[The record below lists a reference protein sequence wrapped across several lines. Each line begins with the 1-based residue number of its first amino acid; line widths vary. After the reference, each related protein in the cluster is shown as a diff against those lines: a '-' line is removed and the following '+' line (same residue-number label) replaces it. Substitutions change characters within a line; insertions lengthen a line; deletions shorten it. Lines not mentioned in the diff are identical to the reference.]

1 MKTSIIIF
9 ALLASGLAAI
19 GAGQYQVVQ
28 RGANYNVLQKT
39 TVENGTNRV
48 HQIVQLATGLNY
60 TNSYGQWVA
69 SKEEIETFPRGA
81 IARQGRYQV
90 IFANNLNSA
99 GAIDQQMPDGKRLRS
114 NIIGLAY
121 DDRSTGQSVL
131 IAQVQDS
138 QGELI
143 ASNQVLYPN
152 AFEGVK
158 ADVRYSYKKGSFE
171 QDVILL
177 EQLPTPDTYGL
188 NPATTELEVLTEFIS
203 PPKETIKGHRDR
215 KSGLVDQ
222 EVSWGVTHI
231 GRGKAF
237 DLGANGNVRQQ
248 VSVRRQY
255 ETVNGRKILVEI
267 VPVKS
272 IQSDLQTLPLQASIQ
287 SRLPTLASK
296 TMELPPTP
304 LAQAGAKPMRL
315 ASARPADRG
324 FVLDYVEMYSDQ
336 LDDFTFQNGTTYW
349 IDGWFNTDCQL
360 YFEGGAVLK
369 YTGDA
374 GIYC

>member
-1 MKTSIIIF
+1 MKTSIIIV

-143 ASNQVLYPN
+143 ASNQVL
-152 AFEGVK
+152 
-158 ADVRYSYKKGSFE
+158 
-171 QDVILL
+171 
-177 EQLPTPDTYGL
+177 
-188 NPATTELEVLTEFIS
+188 
-203 PPKETIKGHRDR
+203 
-215 KSGLVDQ
+215 
-222 EVSWGVTHI
+222 
-231 GRGKAF
+231 
-237 DLGANGNVRQQ
+237 
-248 VSVRRQY
+248 
-255 ETVNGRKILVEI
+255 
-267 VPVKS
+267 
-272 IQSDLQTLPLQASIQ
+272 
-287 SRLPTLASK
+287 
-296 TMELPPTP
+296 
-304 LAQAGAKPMRL
+304 
-315 ASARPADRG
+315 
-324 FVLDYVEMYSDQ
+324 
-336 LDDFTFQNGTTYW
+336 
-349 IDGWFNTDCQL
+349 
-360 YFEGGAVLK
+360 
-369 YTGDA
+369 
-374 GIYC
+374 